1 MAKARFIVIN
11 PHSTLSVGDYER
23 SQTGQSRSLL
33 STINLD
39 ISDGLAILGR
49 KKPINVDISTMT
61 LAALDLEDVP
71 ARTLADRLFDQLRQA
86 IVEGEI
92 PAGSKI
98 SEPALAARYGVSRG
112 SLREALQRLEA
123 IKLIERR
130 ANVGARVV
138 QLSSIELLEIY
149 LVREGLEAMAARL
162 AAERMSDA
170 AIADL
175 RALLEHHGRELA
187 RDDWQRYF
195 QQEGDLDFHFRIARG
210 SGNRRLIEIL
220 CNDLYH
226 LTRLY
231 RCQFGM
237 RSHRTREALHEHEL
251 IVEAIAARDGEL
263 AEWMMRRHIRASRQ
277 VTEQQ
282 LTLVEAG
289 LQAPATS
296 DRQIRR
302 SRQMSTTPSASSS

>member
-1 MAKARFIVIN
+1 MILVAAD
-11 PHSTLSVGDYER
+11 PEDAT
-23 SQTGQSRSLL
+23 TA
-33 STINLD
+33 TI
-39 ISDGLAILGR
+39 
-49 KKPINVDISTMT
+49 
-61 LAALDLEDVP
+61 
-71 ARTLADRLFDQLRQA
+71 ADRLFDQLRTA
-86 IVEGEI
+86 IVEGDI
-92 PAGSKI
+92 PPGSKI

-138 QLSSIELLEIY
+138 QLSSTELLEIY

-170 AIADL
+170 GIAEL
-175 RALLEHHGRELA
+175 KALLERHRLELTHE
-187 RDDWQRYF
+187 DWQSYF
-195 QQEGDLDFHFRIARG
+195 QQEGDLDFHFRIAQG

-237 RSHRTREALHEHEL
+237 KSHRTREALREHEL

-263 AEWMMRRHIRASRQ
+263 AEWLMRRHIRASRQ
-277 VTEQQ
+277 ATEQQ
-282 LTLVEAG
+282 LTLVKAG
-289 LQAPATS
+289 LQSPATS
-296 DRQIRR
+296 DRRVRR
-302 SRQMSTTPSASSS
+302 SRQASATPSATSI